1 MRKLQ
6 ESLVAHRKY
15 MQLDVQMNIVAL
27 FVQIERRCRPI
38 LNKFFKAE
46 VLKRYPYLANMPT
59 KLKNRINEKTDR
71 CIRKH
76 SY

>member
-6 ESLVAHRKY
+6 ESLVAHRKL
-15 MQLDVQMNIVAL
+15 MDFDVQMAIATLAL
-27 FVQIERRCRPI
+27 HIERRCRPI
-38 LNKFFKAE
+38 LNKWFRK
-46 VLKRYPYLANMPT
+46 VILTKRPYLEEMPT
-59 KLKNRINEKTDR
+59 KLKYQVNEKTDR